1 MENVMRTRIGK
12 VWAQLSRLWRPA
24 LVSATVLAAS
34 TRCIEWKQP
43 LETPETSIARY
54 VSAVQTTSGNAN
66 AVLRVGTPPTAG
78 LGPTVTAPLPALV
91 LLGGTIQITATGV
104 TPFTKVAVI
113 VPGVNDYWELTLP
126 APTTSVDLLVVFSQ
140 DIPKTV
146 FDLQLAGSFGGAF
159 GTFQKNSV
167 SVISVG
173 TGDVQIN
180 LTWDSKADL
189 DLHVVD
195 PSGGEIYWAART
207 SATGGQL
214 DLDSNAACATD
225 GPRAENIFWA
235 SGLVAP
241 HGDFVVRV
249 DHWSNCTSVLTHY
262 VVTVNVR
269 GKPPQVFTG
278 VFTGLGD
285 GGGKGSGVTV
295 SSFTY

>member
-1 MENVMRTRIGK
+1 MRIGIGH
-12 VWAQLSRLWRPA
+12 VLAQLCRLWRPA
-24 LVSATVLAAS
+24 ITSAVVLTAA

-54 VSAVQTTSGNAN
+54 VSAVQTVTGNAN
-66 AVLRVGTPPTAG
+66 AVLRSGAPPTAG
-78 LGPTVTAPLPALV
+78 LGPTVTAPMPALV
-91 LLGGTIQITATGV
+91 LLGGTIQLTASAP
-104 TPFTKVAVI
+104 TPFTKVAI
-113 VPGVNDYWELTLP
+113 VVLGVSDFWELTLP
-126 APTTSVDLLVVFSQ
+126 APTTSADLLVVFSQ

-146 FDLQLAGSFGGAF
+146 FDLQLAGAGAGVFGG
-159 GTFQKNSV
+159 FQKSSL

-173 TGDVQIN
+173 TGDVQMN

-195 PSGGEIYWAART
+195 PSGSEIYWAART
-207 SATGGQL
+207 SPTGGQL

-225 GPRAENIFWA
+225 GPRAENVFWA

-241 HGDFVVRV
+241 RGDFVIRV
-249 DHWSNCTSVLTHY
+249 DHWANCTSVLTHY

-278 VFTGLGD
+278 VFRGLGD
-285 GGGKGSGVTV
+285 GGGKGSGTTVTAL
-295 SSFTY
+295 TY